1 MLTRKPY
8 SASIA
13 LDEAALTR
21 LRGIHGQKLED
32 WWKEQSASDSIVL
45 PGHKLATSKIPRML
59 TPSEIA
65 LLRLDF
71 KEAIKYT
78 TRKPSA

>member
-1 MLTRKPY
+1 
-8 SASIA
+8 
-13 LDEAALTR
+13 
-21 LRGIHGQKLED
+21 
-32 WWKEQSASDSIVL
+32 
-45 PGHKLATSKIPRML
+45 ML

-65 LLRLDF
+65 LLRLDL